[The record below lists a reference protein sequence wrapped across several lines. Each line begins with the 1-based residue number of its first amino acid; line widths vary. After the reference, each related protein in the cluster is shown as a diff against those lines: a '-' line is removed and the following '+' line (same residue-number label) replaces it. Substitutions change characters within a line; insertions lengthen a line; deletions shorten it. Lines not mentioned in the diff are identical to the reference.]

1 MEVIEL
7 AGQAVVV
14 IGSKQWAVNVAST
27 YAELTSGLSGVASIA
42 ANSGILFDMGVD
54 QARIDVNMS
63 QMLFSL
69 DIIFINS
76 ASGVVGV
83 LHDVQPGES
92 ASFQAANTLGARYF
106 LEVNTGEAEGVE
118 VGDSVSIQ
126 GQQGQEATQPAFWVG
141 LMNVVLAV
149 LVGISAYR
157 ELKGPTE
164 PKLPKEPAK

>member
-106 LEVNTGEAEGVE
+106 LEVNTG
-118 VGDSVSIQ
+118 
-126 GQQGQEATQPAFWVG
+126 
-141 LMNVVLAV
+141 
-149 LVGISAYR
+149 
-157 ELKGPTE
+157 
-164 PKLPKEPAK
+164 